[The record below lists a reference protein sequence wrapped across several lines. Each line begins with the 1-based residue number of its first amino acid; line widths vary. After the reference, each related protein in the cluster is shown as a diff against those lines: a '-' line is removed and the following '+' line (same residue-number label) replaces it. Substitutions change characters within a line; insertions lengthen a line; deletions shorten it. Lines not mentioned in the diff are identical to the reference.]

1 MSVQGIGVRRSRS
14 GSAAKERPAPKW
26 ELSGAAREQI
36 LQYAREDA
44 ARGVYMGEGFLS
56 LRRQEV
62 AKAGPDRAALMAR
75 LGGTAAPGDPEIMEK
90 IKEGDEMWLRLW
102 FGGEVRLE
110 RQGSGGIGSAV
121 HVFDENGDEILTYTA
136 GVGWHQKESRAETE
150 AHSVLKSVYYEAYHA
165 ARQAIGAARDGLDTK
180 A

>member
-36 LQYAREDA
+36 VQYAREDA

-62 AKAGPDRAALMAR
+62 AKAGPDRAALM
-75 LGGTAAPGDPEIMEK
+75 DPEIMEK

-136 GVGWHQKESRAETE
+136 GMGWHQKESRAETE
-150 AHSVLKSVYYEAYHA
+150 AHSVLKSVYHEAYHA

>member
-1 MSVQGIGVRRSRS
+1 MSIQGIGVRRSRN
-14 GSAAKERPAPKW
+14 GSAAKERSAPKW

-36 LQYAREDA
+36 VQYAREDA

-90 IKEGDEMWLRLW
+90 IKEGDEMWLRLYEDMSYDPIVTLGTDAHSAR
-102 FGGEVRLE
+102 FVGCAVRE
-110 RQGSGGIGSAV
+110 RQTLLKKCGFQEFCTFEGRRPV
-121 HVFDENGDEILTYTA
+121 
-136 GVGWHQKESRAETE
+136 R
-150 AHSVLKSVYYEAYHA
+150 HSL
-165 ARQAIGAARDGLDTK
+165 
-180 A
+180 